1 MQRETT
7 NQDFPVNFRGIALTG
22 QHRSIAP
29 TQVSKKEENLHTKKP
44 EPQHLASNSFITV
57 CHKENYVHWLFS
69 FHICLQARLVSL
81 WSLCLPL
88 WTASCRCA
96 KVGPTYYPCRHL
108 HRHRKHRHS
117 HHQNNYHQH
126 VVVIAVVR
134 DLDCCGSALSPAS
147 SFFPWDLFS
156 CRSLAG
162 FISPMMFRL
171 MILRAV
177 HSDITNNV
185 QIGNFT
191 NNVLND
197 KFTKRS
203 DSLTKNLEHFN
214 ISNCRLFQDPPSSE
228 MHQSKGLDIFTQP
241 SLYKSLSGKVRAG
254 WKSTM

>member
-1 MQRETT
+1 M
-7 NQDFPVNFRGIALTG
+7 
-22 QHRSIAP
+22 
-29 TQVSKKEENLHTKKP
+29 HTKKP

-57 CHKENYVHWLFS
+57 CHKENYTDCSPFTFVCKPGWSRYDHF
-69 FHICLQARLVSL
+69 A
-81 WSLCLPL
+81 SLCELLPVAVPRSAL
-88 WTASCRCA
+88 PIILVATFTDTENIATVTIKIITISI
-96 KVGPTYYPCRHL
+96 
-108 HRHRKHRHS
+108 
-117 HHQNNYHQH
+117 

-254 WKSTM
+254 